1 MAELNTKIASYVY
14 DEIVREYPE
23 RTKFDREL
31 KGRALALCCAVDRQ
45 VSWMLGR
52 GWGTHLLH
60 ALPEGAT
67 PSQGQCLVLRKATET
82 MPGRVWNDD
91 VRAFTNFYID
101 NGFFSRE
108 AEKMVGSDQLLFRT
122 IAEEQY
128 AMTTPVTPSASTSGG
143 HYCVAN
149 VNWLLHGLL
158 LT

>member
-1 MAELNTKIASYVY
+1 MAELNTKIASYTY
-14 DEIVREYPE
+14 DEIVRVYPE
-23 RTKFDREL
+23 RTSFDKEL

-45 VSWMLGR
+45 VSWMLNQ
-52 GWGTHLLH
+52 GWGLHLLN
-60 ALPEGAT
+60 AVAPGAT
-67 PSQGQCLVLRKATET
+67 PSKGQCLALRKATET

-101 NGFFSRE
+101 NGFFDRE

-122 IAEEQY
+122 LAEEQY
-128 AMTTPVTPSASTSGG
+128 AMSTPASPSASTQGG
-143 HYCVAN
+143 HYSVAN